1 MSNRL
6 VPIVIGAV
14 VGGAVIATLAYHVA
28 RFLRG
33 SIKLSLSRT
42 AFNPGETIKGSL
54 TLRAKKAI
62 LGNKLIVS
70 LIGVERTTTH
80 RNGKRHTNT
89 REIYRDEILVENAR
103 AYPPGYTA
111 AYQFE
116 IAVPKGG
123 SPTFLNS
130 PLGQTIASAVSFLR
144 DRQKQLVWRIEARLD
159 AQGVDLATSKQ
170 VSINTPQAL

>member
-1 MSNRL
+1 MANRL
-6 VPIVIGAV
+6 VPIVIGVV
-14 VGGAVIATLAYHVA
+14 VGGGVMAAIAYHVA

-54 TLRAKKAI
+54 SLGTKKAI

-80 RNGKRHTNT
+80 RDGKSHTNT

-103 AYPPGYTA
+103 AYPAGYTA

-123 SPTFLNS
+123 SPMFLNS
-130 PLGQTIASAVSFLR
+130 PLGQTIASAVNLFR
-144 DRQKQLVWRIEARLD
+144 DRRTQLVWRIEARLD